1 MAKKTEEKLQKVLKC
16 INNFASK
23 NGYPPTIREIC
34 KEMNINSTATVQYYL
49 KALEKNGSIK
59 RDGTKN
65 RAIEVISKN
74 SIEQKNKPEIDLA
87 SGTDEFISVP
97 VIGKVAA
104 GVPILAVE
112 NIEERICVPTPMF
125 KGNDL
130 YSLNV
135 SGDSMIN
142 CGILDG
148 DKIIVR
154 RQNTAKNGEIAVAL
168 VDDSVTVKRFFKEN
182 NQYRLQP
189 ENDYMSP
196 IIVNEVEILGVVVGL
211 IRKI

>member
-1 MAKKTEEKLQKVLKC
+1 MFDEAKVVTSKFLQLKEKLDELANKVKG
-16 INNFASK
+16 IDVS
-23 NGYPPTIREIC
+23 
-34 KEMNINSTATVQYYL
+34 
-49 KALEKNGSIK
+49 
-59 RDGTKN
+59 
-65 RAIEVISKN
+65 EVKN

-154 RQNTAKNGEIAVAL
+154 RQNTAKNGEIAGFFYIYDVISL
-168 VDDSVTVKRFFKEN
+168 IHPVKNPPKN
-182 NQYRLQP
+182 GQKN
-189 ENDYMSP
+189 
-196 IIVNEVEILGVVVGL
+196 
-211 IRKI
+211 